1 MFEDY
6 SSPLSRIRKA
16 TNNPDLLGCAEN
28 ALGLDFLGKNGPEL
42 VVLTDHEYE
51 LD

>member
-6 SSPLSRIRKA
+6 SSPLSRMRKS
-16 TNNPDLLGCAEN
+16 NELSDLLGCAEN
-28 ALGLDFLGKNGPEL
+28 ALGLDFLGKNGHEL